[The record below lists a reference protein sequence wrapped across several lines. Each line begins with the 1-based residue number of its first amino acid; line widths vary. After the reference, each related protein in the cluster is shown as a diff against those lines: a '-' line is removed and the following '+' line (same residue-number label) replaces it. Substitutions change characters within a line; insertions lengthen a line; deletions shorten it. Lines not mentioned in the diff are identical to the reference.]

1 MKRTLIT
8 LMLCL
13 FATAVAADDAQ
24 VVDAAYPQRLLTE
37 YADYQDG
44 TAPPAQLSDFAFV
57 GDDLLA
63 AAYTNG
69 FTGAILLL
77 RRDGTVALDPSLH
90 ISGVV
95 PSVET
100 VNLDGTGNEE
110 VIVSFSSPRGRDSNW
125 IFRREGE
132 TLALIGPSA
141 VDEDGDLYPTIV
153 DAGWLDLDGDGSLEL
168 YAPSGNPGDF
178 DAEPQPPSFVVYTLT
193 NGQYAPAG
201 SLSYAR
207 RFERTTAAPNDFRE
221 TFLAQPGAHT
231 LKIAND
237 GVSSATVRLNGAD
250 IVTPNMLNPN
260 VRTIT
265 VDVTLQSS
273 NTIEVELA
281 SAPGSSLT
289 VGIAPK

>member
-13 FATAVAADDAQ
+13 FAAAVAADDADL
-24 VVDAAYPQRLLTE
+24 VDAAYPQRLLTE

-44 TAPPAQLSDFAFV
+44 TAPPAPFSDFASV

-77 RRDGTVALDPSLH
+77 RRDGTVALDPSLR

-100 VNLDGTGNEE
+100 VNLDGAGNDE
-110 VIVSFSSPRGRDSNW
+110 VIVSFSSPRGRDSSW
-125 IFRREGE
+125 VFRREGE
-132 TLALIGPSA
+132 TLTLIGPSA

-153 DAGWLDLDGDGSLEL
+153 DAGWLDLDGDGILEL
-168 YAPSGNPGDF
+168 YAPSGDPGDF
-178 DAEPQPPSFVVYTLT
+178 DAEPQPPSFVVYALS
-193 NGQYAPAG
+193 NGQYGPTG
-201 SLSYAR
+201 SLTYAR
-207 RFERTTAAPNDFRE
+207 QFERTTGAPNDFRE
-221 TFLAQPGAHT
+221 TFLAVPGAST

-237 GVSSATVRLNGAD
+237 GVSSASVRLNGATV
-250 IVTPNMLNPN
+250 VTPNMLNPD
-260 VRTIT
+260 VRAIT

-281 SAPGSSLT
+281 GAPGSSLT
-289 VGIAPK
+289 VGIVPK